1 MMVSMSLNEGMAP
14 STSGGL
20 MAPKPKLNGINVP
33 KVLFDEVREILEI
46 EKEAFLAIGG
56 DTKKTSMSDIVTAAL
71 RAYVRTWRRRHGV
84 EKLNEIPTEPAARRA
99 FIKRVGL
106 QNLDRLRANLL
117 EHSTEADLD
126 DDESP
131 ERQ

>member
-1 MMVSMSLNEGMAP
+1 MIVTMSLNEAVAP
-14 STSGGL
+14 SRSVGL

-71 RAYVRTWRRRHGV
+71 RSYVRAWRRRHGL
-84 EKLNEIPTEPAARRA
+84 EKLQEIPAEGGARRQ
-99 FIKRVGL
+99 FIKQVGL
-106 QNLDRLRANLL
+106 SNLDRLRANLL
-117 EHSTEADLD
+117 EHDTEEDLGD
-126 DDESP
+126 DSDA
-131 ERQ
+131 